1 MVVEGVINLFK
12 PIGASSAQYVY
23 RLRPIVGVRRVG
35 HAGALDPFADGVLLA
50 CAGRA
55 TRCVERLMGLPKEY
69 EVELRLG
76 VENASHDPELP
87 FLPVAAARDP
97 DPREVDESLHRY
109 VGWIEQTPPQ
119 FSALKI
125 DGRPAYRRARRG
137 DAPPLSPRRVFIERI
152 ELLGHMWPTMRLRVV
167 CGRGTYIRALARDL
181 GQTWGCGAVCTALR
195 RTRVGPFGADTSV
208 NLNDAAPEAVRA
220 ALIDVERL
228 MTMLPA
234 PAAPATAKEGR

>member
-1 MVVEGVINLFK
+1 MSVEGVVNLFK

-23 RLRPIVGVRRVG
+23 RLRPILNVRRVG

-50 CAGRA
+50 CVGRA
-55 TRCVERLMGLPKEY
+55 TRCVERLMELPKEY
-69 EVELRLG
+69 DVELRLG

-87 FLPVAAARDP
+87 FLPVAGARDP
-97 DPREVDESLHRY
+97 DPRDVDEALRRY

-125 DGRPAYRRARRG
+125 DGRPAYRLARRG
-137 DAPPLSPRRVFIERI
+137 DVQPLASRRVFIERI
-152 ELLGHMWPTMRLRVV
+152 DLLGHTWPVMRLRVV

-181 GQTWGCGAVCTALR
+181 GQRWGCGAVCTALR
-195 RTRVGPFGADTSV
+195 RTRVGPFGVDASV
-208 NLNDAAPEAVRA
+208 NLNSAAPEAVHA

-234 PAAPATAKEGR
+234 PSAPAAAEEGR